1 MTKTPVAL
9 YRQGNASSPRM
20 DNIRIPKDITV
31 YEQQG
36 ELWVMPILEELRF
49 PAEESQLEGISTFET
64 PGSGKNWWKLDPD
77 TDIPPEL
84 ELVNDRRPGHWLFQP
99 SRPMPLVQYKE
110 ALHLIGTLF
119 CKLE

>member
-9 YRQGNASSPRM
+9 YRQGNANSPRM
-20 DNIRIPKDITV
+20 DHVRPKDIAV

-36 ELWVMPILEELRF
+36 ELWVMLTLK
-49 PAEESQLEGISTFET
+49 AERLPEGMSRPEGISTYES
-64 PGSGKNWWKLDPD
+64 PGSGKNWYKLDLG

-84 ELVNDRRPGHWLFQP
+84 ELVNDDRPGHWLFQP
-99 SRPMPLVQYKE
+99 NRPMTLEKYKE

-119 CKLE
+119 HKLE